1 MRSIG
6 ASRCVG
12 ADTCDVV
19 RLCDNKHKGEWV
31 EGCRGGRAERVEIVA
46 VDERN

>member
-12 ADTCDVV
+12 ANTCDEV
-19 RLCDNKHKGEWV
+19 RLCDNKHKGERGG
-31 EGCRGGRAERVEIVA
+31 GCRGRAERAEIVA